1 MSDLPDLFHGFESHR
16 FQTKGAEI
24 FARLGGSGR
33 PLLLLHGYPQTHV
46 MWHKIAPA
54 LAEHF
59 SLVIPDTRGYGQSS
73 CPETDANHLPYSK
86 RAMGQDMAE
95 VMTQL
100 GHDRFSIVSHDRG
113 ARVGYRM
120 ALDDPDARLERL
132 ATLDIVPT
140 WSVWQETAHI
150 GIGKF
155 HWPFLAQP
163 APLPEK
169 MIGADPVCWLEHLL
183 AAWSGTS
190 DLAAFADGA
199 MAHYRAAFTQEK
211 RIHTACE
218 DYRAGA
224 TCDVEHDAADRDS
237 GRKIAIPVL
246 ALWGESRKTGFVH
259 NPLDIWR
266 QWCEQVSGEPVHS
279 GHFLAEENPDDT
291 LKSLLPFLR
300 GY

>member
-1 MSDLPDLFHGFESHR
+1 MSDLPDLFPGFESHN
-16 FQTKGAEI
+16 FKTKGAEI
-24 FARLGGSGR
+24 YARLGGSGR

-46 MWHKIAPA
+46 MWHRIAPA

-59 SLVIPDTRGYGQSS
+59 SLVIPDSRGYGQSS
-73 CPETDANHLPYSK
+73 CPKTDKNHLTYSK

-100 GHDRFSIVSHDRG
+100 GHDRFSIASHDRG

-120 ALDDPDARLERL
+120 ALDDQDARIERL
-132 ATLDIVPT
+132 AVLDIIPT
-140 WSVWQETAHI
+140 WSVWQETAQI

-169 MIGADPVCWLEHLL
+169 MIDADPLRWLEHLL

-190 DLAAFADGA
+190 DLSAFADDA
-199 MAHYRAAFTQEK
+199 LAHYRAAFSQAK
-211 RIHTACE
+211 RIHAACE

-224 TCDVEHDAADRDS
+224 SCDLEHDAADREA
-237 GRKIAIPVL
+237 GRRITIPVL
-246 ALWGESRKTGFVH
+246 ALWGEGRKKGFVD
-259 NPLDIWR
+259 NSLDTWR
-266 QWCEQVSGEPVHS
+266 EWAADVSGAPVQC

-291 LKSLLPFLR
+291 LKALQPFLK